1 MEAVTDMFAMSLD
14 SRPKDL
20 TPVQMIDIYRHNHPD
35 KRSIIP
41 IHVPGTAQ

>member
-20 TPVQMIDIYRHNHPD
+20 TQVQMIDIYRHNHPD